1 MRSTK
6 AAFIWNILGSIA
18 VAASSL
24 LLLMFA
30 GRAQGESAAGVFS
43 IALAISQLFSTI
55 GLFEM
60 RNFQSSDLKE
70 KYLFSDYFTFRIF
83 ACLVMMILSTV
94 YIIFKG
100 YAGIEFKVLFSM
112 CVYKMFDSFV
122 DVCYGM
128 LQQKNKLE
136 IAGKSLFFRTTI
148 CTILFIFFVYHFD
161 DLLMP
166 MTILNIVTLIWIITY
181 DFYYTRKYEKKW
193 ISFNYENMKSLFIEC
208 LPLCICSFLSIYLIN
223 SPKYAIQSFASKELQ
238 GIFGYVFMP
247 TSVINLFSIFI
258 LRPIIGDLSIAWTTG
273 NKDRFI
279 QFIRVIVLWIIV
291 LTIGALVGGYFL
303 GIPVL
308 SILYSTNLTNYRT
321 GLMIILVGGGFSALT
336 TAFYYV
342 LTVMRMQN
350 RVLFTYGAVYLLSL
364 LIVKNLAI
372 KMNLIGASL
381 GYAIV
386 MLLLAIGLFITLIVS
401 MKEIEKNKN

>member
-148 CTILFIFFVYHFD
+148 CTILFIFANDNFKYCNI
-161 DLLMP
+161 DLD
-166 MTILNIVTLIWIITY
+166 Y
-181 DFYYTRKYEKKW
+181 
-193 ISFNYENMKSLFIEC
+193 
-208 LPLCICSFLSIYLIN
+208 
-223 SPKYAIQSFASKELQ
+223 
-238 GIFGYVFMP
+238 
-247 TSVINLFSIFI
+247 NL
-258 LRPIIGDLSIAWTTG
+258 
-273 NKDRFI
+273 
-279 QFIRVIVLWIIV
+279 
-291 LTIGALVGGYFL
+291 
-303 GIPVL
+303 
-308 SILYSTNLTNYRT
+308 
-321 GLMIILVGGGFSALT
+321 
-336 TAFYYV
+336 
-342 LTVMRMQN
+342 
-350 RVLFTYGAVYLLSL
+350 
-364 LIVKNLAI
+364 
-372 KMNLIGASL
+372 
-381 GYAIV
+381 
-386 MLLLAIGLFITLIVS
+386 
-401 MKEIEKNKN
+401 

>member
-70 KYLFSDYFTFRIF
+70 KYAFSDYFTFRIF
-83 ACLVMMILSTV
+83 ACLVMMILSTG
-94 YIIFKG
+94 YIILKG
-100 YAGIEFKVLFSM
+100 YAGIEFKILFSM
-112 CVYKMFDSFV
+112 CIYKMMDSFV

-136 IAGKSLFFRTTI
+136 IAGKSLFLRTTI
-148 CTILFIFFVYHFD
+148 CTLLFIVLVYRFD
-161 DLLMP
+161 DLFMP
-166 MTILNIVTLIWIITY
+166 MVVLNGVTLVWITVY

-193 ISFNYENMKSLFIEC
+193 ITFNFQNMKLLFIEC

-273 NKDRFI
+273 NKKRFI
-279 QFIRVIVLWIIV
+279 SFIKMIVIWIVV
-291 LTIGALVGGYFL
+291 LTIGALIGGYFL

-308 SILYSTNLTNYRT
+308 SILYSTDLSSYRNE
-321 GLMIILVGGGFSALT
+321 LMIILIGGGFSALT
-336 TAFYYV
+336 TAFYYI

-350 RVLFTYGAVYLLSL
+350 RVLFTYGIVYVISL
-364 LIVKNLAI
+364 FVVKDLAI
-372 KMNLIGASL
+372 RMNLVGASL
-381 GYAIV
+381 GYAIM
-386 MLLLAIGLFITLIVS
+386 MLLLAVGLLITMMIS
-401 MKEIEKNKN
+401 MNEIEQNKD